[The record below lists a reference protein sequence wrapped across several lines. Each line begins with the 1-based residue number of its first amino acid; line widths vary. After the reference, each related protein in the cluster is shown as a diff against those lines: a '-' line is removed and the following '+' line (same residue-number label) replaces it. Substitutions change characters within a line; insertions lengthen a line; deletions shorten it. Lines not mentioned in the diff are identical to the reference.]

1 MPLGQAGSREVRHRS
16 LASLQALGGDP
27 VGESWGRAT
36 LTVVVVALLL
46 TTEIYCSYRCSEA
59 AGELVMCITAPPLPP
74 VGEAE
79 VRFSSLRRLQ
89 HASQGRLDPVAET
102 VICVVTV

>member
-27 VGESWGRAT
+27 VGEWWGRAT
-36 LTVVVVALLL
+36 LTAVVVALLL

-59 AGELVMCITAPPLPP
+59 AGALVFRMALLRPP